1 MDDLITKMEEYANYG
16 FDFMQEK
23 LEENPNYF
31 FKETA
36 FLRVF
41 LDFLKTDEE
50 AEDMDDIPESL
61 D

>member
-1 MDDLITKMEEYANYG
+1 MTNYG
-16 FDFMQEK
+16 FDFMLEK

-41 LDFLKTDEE
+41 LDFLKKEE
-50 AEDMDDIPESL
+50 DDDSLDDVPESW

>member
-31 FKETA
+31 FKETV
-36 FLRVF
+36 FLRIF

>member
-1 MDDLITKMEEYANYG
+1 MDDLITKMEDYANYG

-23 LEENPNYF
+23 QEENPNYF

>member
-23 LEENPNYF
+23 QEENPNYF